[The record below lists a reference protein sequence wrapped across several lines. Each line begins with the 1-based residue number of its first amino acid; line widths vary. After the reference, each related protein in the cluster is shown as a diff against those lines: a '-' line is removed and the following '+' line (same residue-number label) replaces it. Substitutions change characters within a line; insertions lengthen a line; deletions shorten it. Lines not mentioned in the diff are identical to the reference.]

1 MAIFGRALCALKESF
16 FVATSLTSVSGA
28 LAAASCLGFAGDT
41 LSPEGAPPVTLRQ
54 SPASGGPNVYCSC
67 GVLRGTAAARVTEAA
82 GAQERSPGGGG
93 GGGGATHDCAYVEA
107 LGGRSVGSAW
117 MTSSLLSPVPAGCGL
132 RHIGPWIGALTCG
145 ELSAW

>member
-41 LSPEGAPPVTLRQ
+41 LAGGAPPVTLRQ

-67 GVLRGTAAARVTEAA
+67 GVLRGTGAARVTEAA
-82 GAQERSPGGGG
+82 GAQARSPAGEGGGG
-93 GGGGATHDCAYVEA
+93 DS
-107 LGGRSVGSAW
+107 R
-117 MTSSLLSPVPAGCGL
+117 L
-132 RHIGPWIGALTCG
+132 RVR
-145 ELSAW
+145 

>member
-41 LSPEGAPPVTLRQ
+41 LAGAPAVTLRQ

-67 GVLRGTAAARVTEAA
+67 GVLRGTAAARVTRAA
-82 GAQERSPGGGG
+82 GAQGRSRA
-93 GGGGATHDCAYVEA
+93 GGGAGGTHDCAYVEA

>member
-41 LSPEGAPPVTLRQ
+41 LAGAPPVTLRQ

-82 GAQERSPGGGG
+82 GAQERSPAGEGGG
-93 GGGGATHDCAYVEA
+93 DS
-107 LGGRSVGSAW
+107 R
-117 MTSSLLSPVPAGCGL
+117 L
-132 RHIGPWIGALTCG
+132 RVR
-145 ELSAW
+145 